1 MLKKCFLI
9 ISIFSLSFTSACS
22 NTIEVENLNY
32 EYIKNHIDNL
42 EYTYGETLLAKLD
55 TLKRLPRM
63 KVEKI
68 LKEVISN
75 PKDIQQLRESV
86 FYAGILEL
94 EGLNNIISNIESYD
108 LFLLQNKYFYY
119 YKINKDKKQNLQY
132 LKFFCDISVMDPTDK
147 NVPPSIHYAMYGT
160 IYLLGWIFEE
170 ESLNYLKALD
180 ASKLDGGLSETH
192 GESIERIE
200 FMLEKNKN

>member
-1 MLKKCFLI
+1 MYSNRFLAVV
-9 ISIFSLSFTSACS
+9 IFSLGFISACS
-22 NTIEVENLNY
+22 NTIEVENLDY
-32 EYIKNHIDNL
+32 EYIKNHIDKL
-42 EYTYGETLLAKLD
+42 EYTYGDTLISKLD
-55 TLKRLPRM
+55 TLKRLPQR
-63 KVEKI
+63 KVEEI

-94 EGLNNIISNIESYD
+94 EGLNNIISNIHSYD

-119 YKINKDKKQNLQY
+119 YKINRDKQKNLQY
-132 LKFFCDISVMDPTDK
+132 LKFFCDISGLDPTDE

-170 ESLNYLKALD
+170 ESLNYLKSLD
-180 ASKLDGGLSETH
+180 ASKFDGGLSETH
-192 GESIERIE
+192 WESIQRIE
-200 FMLEKNKN
+200 FLLKKYEK